1 MEYLEATVER
11 LLSYINSTYPGEF
24 YLDYYNATTYPSFE
38 AYYIPNNGPNNA
50 GNDMLAGSRLLPAEA
65 LTANMTALKI
75 ALQGFIPPLGVA
87 EAYLVVGQGVKNA
100 VPRGGSD
107 AVNPA
112 WRNAIVHSS
121 ECSLAP

>member
-121 ECSLAP
+121 E